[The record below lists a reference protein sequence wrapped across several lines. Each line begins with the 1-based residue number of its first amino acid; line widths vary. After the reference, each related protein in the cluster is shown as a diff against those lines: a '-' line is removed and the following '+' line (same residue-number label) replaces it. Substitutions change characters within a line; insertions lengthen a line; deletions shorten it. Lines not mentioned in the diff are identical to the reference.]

1 MSHRDSLISL
11 YQMGKFRDATT
22 AGELIP
28 ETRRTTEEWYFLGAS
43 YHQIGRNQEA
53 RTCFER
59 VLDVE
64 PNRAEALMGLGAALR
79 AMGQPEKAIVHLQ
92 RVALAHPNNA
102 IAQLNFGAALQDAG
116 KPEEARSSFTRA
128 VQIDPLL
135 PEGHCYLG
143 SALSAEGDKHA
154 AVSAFQRAITLRP
167 TYAIAHNL
175 LANTQYEIGER
186 ASALTSYATAIQLNP
201 RFAEAHYGAGLTLK
215 DLGRREE
222 SISALTS
229 ALELDPTH
237 DLARAQRLYQQ
248 AQICDWPA
256 MLADRQALERLGLDR
271 AVSPF
276 ALLAL
281 DSDPRRQMRRAEKY
295 AESHLGHS
303 TRTVSSSPYKERIRI
318 GYFSAD
324 FRNHAMMHVLA
335 HMFELHD
342 KSQFETHAFSFNAD
356 ASDSMTAR
364 VSTAF
369 EYFHDVSRLS
379 AREIAASARA
389 KGLDIAIDLMG
400 YTKGSRSLIFAYRA
414 APIQMSYLGHPGT
427 MGTSHIDYLI
437 ADRTIIP
444 PNTREYYRERIVY
457 LPYSYQVS
465 DTTRVIAPPPT
476 RSQLGLPESGFVF
489 CCFNNTY
496 KISSSEFDIWM
507 RLLRQIRGSVLWL
520 VGTNASA
527 EKNLRREAA
536 ARDVDP
542 ARIVFAPRVPTNEH
556 LSRQQVADLFLDTFN
571 YNAHGTANDA
581 LWAGLPILTKPG
593 QSFPSRV
600 GASVLTGAGV
610 PELIAEDE
618 EAYERIAFDLATH
631 PTRLSEIRNRL
642 IANRATAPLFD
653 TALFTKHLEAAFNQ
667 IHQRC
672 LSGLSP
678 ADLDIRPF
686 K

>member
-1 MSHRDSLISL
+1 MSHTDSLVAL
-11 YQMGKFRDATT
+11 YQTGKFREAAA

-43 YHQIGRNQEA
+43 YHQLGRNDEA
-53 RTCFER
+53 RICFEK

-64 PNRAEALMGLGAALR
+64 PNSVEALMGLGAALR
-79 AMGQPEKAIVHLQ
+79 ALGQLEKAIVHLQ
-92 RVALAHPNNA
+92 RVALAQPNNA

-116 KPEEARSSFTRA
+116 RLEEARSCFTRA
-128 VQIDPLL
+128 VEISPLL

-143 SALSAEGDKHA
+143 SALSAEGDKLA
-154 AVSAFQRAITLRP
+154 AMSAFQRAITLRP
-167 TYAIAHNL
+167 TYAIAYNL
-175 LANTQYEIGER
+175 LANTQHEIGQR
-186 ASALTSYATAIQLNP
+186 TLALESYAKALQLQP

-222 SISALTS
+222 SIAALTR

-256 MLADRQALERLGLDR
+256 MQADSQALQRLGLDR
-271 AVSPF
+271 PVSPF

-281 DSDPRRQMRRAEKY
+281 DGDPHRQMRRAEKY
-295 AESHLGHS
+295 ADSHLGHA
-303 TRTVSSSPYKERIRI
+303 TRTVTSSPYKDRIRI

-342 KSQFETHAFSFNAD
+342 KAQFETHAFSFNTD
-356 ASDSMTAR
+356 APDSMTAR

-369 EYFHDVSRLS
+369 ENFHDVGRLS
-379 AREIAASARA
+379 AREIAASARS

-400 YTKGSRSLIFAYRA
+400 YTKGSRSPIFAYRA

-427 MGTSHIDYLI
+427 MGTSHMDYLI

-444 PNTREYYRERIVY
+444 PNTREHYHERIVY
-457 LPYSYQVS
+457 LPHSYQVS
-465 DTTRVIAPPPT
+465 DTTRVIAPPQA
-476 RSQLGLPESGFVF
+476 RSQLGLPENGFVF

-507 RLLRQIRGSVLWL
+507 RLLRRIHGSVIWL

-542 ARIVFAPRVPTNEH
+542 ARIIFAPRVPTNEH
-556 LSRQQVADLFLDTFN
+556 LSRQQAADLFLDTFN

-600 GASVLTGAGV
+600 GASVLTGAGL

-618 EAYERIAFDLATH
+618 EAYERIAFELATH
-631 PTRLSEIRNRL
+631 PTRLSEIRKRL
-642 IANRATAPLFD
+642 IANHATAPLFD
-653 TALFTKHLEAAFNQ
+653 TALFTKHLEAAFSQ
-667 IHQRC
+667 VHQRC
-672 LSGLSP
+672 LAGLSP
-678 ADLDIRPF
+678 ADLEIGPSE
-686 K
+686 